1 VEGEMRLSY
10 IIRCVNRREGALEA
24 VHCLAANIGLV
35 EVSTHQVVVI
45 LDCGQL
51 VVFRGELV
59 RIVAEERAL
68 AGKEVVRVVGVA
80 DEVKVGGCAARLGLA
95 WPCSASLRSWLG
107 GSIAALTG
115 VNLV

>member
-1 VEGEMRLSY
+1 MRLSY
-10 IIRCVNRREGALEA
+10 IIRGINRREGALEA
-24 VHCLAANIGLV
+24 AHFLPANIGLV
-35 EVSTHQVVVI
+35 EVSAHQVVVI

-80 DEVKVGGCAARLGLA
+80 DEVEVGGCAARLSVA

>member
-1 VEGEMRLSY
+1 MRLSY
-10 IIRCVNRREGALEA
+10 IIRGINRREGALEA
-24 VHCLAANIGLV
+24 AHFLPANIGLV
-35 EVSTHQVVVI
+35 EVSTHQVI

-80 DEVKVGGCAARLGLA
+80 DEVEVGGCAARLSVA